1 MEEVQSMKLKIKT
14 NGLDKFRDKLKEL
27 GREFKKM
34 ENSMNKIYKIVEE
47 MNQLEI
53 FVDTGID
60 REKSSQ

>member
-34 ENSMNKIYKIVEE
+34 ENSMNKIYKIVQE
-47 MNQLEI
+47 M
-53 FVDTGID
+53 D
-60 REKSSQ
+60 

>member
-34 ENSMNKIYKIVEE
+34 ENSMNKIYKIVQE
-47 MNQLEI
+47 MDQLEI

>member
-34 ENSMNKIYKIVEE
+34 ENSMNKIYKIVQE
-47 MNQLEI
+47 MDWLEI

>member
-27 GREFKKM
+27 GCEFKKM